1 MTSFLDERIENKIV
15 FCFFC
20 NPLNKQTMQLMNGK
34 PSGLRESHEGIV
46 EVKLWE
52 AFLLYNRHNL
62 YNTLS
67 TYAIENGPVEKEN
80 TDQATV
86 SFRFTAYDWH
96 NTIKKMLHAQNI
108 PVIREK
114 AAVEK
119 QATVWHT
126 N

>member
-1 MTSFLDERIENKIV
+1 MELI
-15 FCFFC
+15 
-20 NPLNKQTMQLMNGK
+20 NGK

-67 TYAIENGPVEKEN
+67 TYAVENGPVEKEN

-96 NTIKKMLHAQNI
+96 NTLKDMLNAQNI

-114 AAVEK
+114 SLVKASTA
-119 QATVWHT
+119 VWH
-126 N
+126 NN